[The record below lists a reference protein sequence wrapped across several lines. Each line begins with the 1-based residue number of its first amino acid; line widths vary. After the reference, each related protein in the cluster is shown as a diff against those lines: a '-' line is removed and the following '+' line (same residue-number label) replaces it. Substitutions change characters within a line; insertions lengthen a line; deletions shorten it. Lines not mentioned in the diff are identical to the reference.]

1 MSNQI
6 DVIYQN
12 GEVVDFCCTGT
23 EEKAQVIL
31 RQYAANSMDFRFC
44 CINGGSEKILKMED
58 FSHAQV
64 LLSYRDR
71 LLAATEENIF
81 FEEDSQH
88 YQHLKIACFDI
99 NTPETRSVLSS
110 SRWDI
115 EPCRR
120 GRAAGELSIALYSQK
135 MEYALQLFF
144 TVPVTVCA
152 AF

>member
-12 GEVVDFCCTGT
+12 GEVVDFCCMGT
-23 EEKAQVIL
+23 EETAQITL
-31 RQYAANSMDFRFC
+31 QQYAANSMEFRFC
-44 CINGGSEKILKMED
+44 RINGVCEEILKMED

-81 FEEDSQH
+81 FEEDTQH
-88 YQHLKIACFDI
+88 YQHLKITCFDI
-99 NTPETRSVLSS
+99 NTPETQSVLRS

-115 EPCRR
+115 EPVRR
-120 GRAAGELSIALYSQK
+120 GKIAGELSIAIYSHK
-135 MEYALQLFF
+135 MEYALQLFI
-144 TVPVTVCA
+144 TVPITVCA